1 MTITQQQLDNLRAY
15 FEKWAER
22 TFTVVEG
29 KEADTAIVELKFDL
43 VFREMGEGK

>member
-1 MTITQQQLDNLRAY
+1 MTITQQQLDIIYEDFDR
-15 FEKWAER
+15 WAKG